1 MASYSRYE
9 LLEKVGAGS
18 FATVYRARDTEL
30 GREVAIKQIH
40 DQYLQMPEQMD
51 RYWQEAQ
58 LLAQLQHPNIIT
70 FYDIDRQRGW
80 LIMELMQGN
89 LSDRISTEQLDL
101 KSVRTALAHCL
112 RALKYLHSQGIVHG
126 DIKPANMMID
136 SRKRIKIGDFGLSR
150 RVSDEDGSLLKGT
163 TKYMAPEVMSEDFG
177 EVGPAS
183 DLYSLGFAAYELMC
197 GPNFESLFPGLN
209 AFGRDRQVG
218 WMMWHAA
225 PDRKLPEISRVLEG
239 VPEDL
244 AHVVQKLVSKDQ
256 AQRYQSAAEAL
267 SELQIDIKIVKTGY
281 DAPTDEKPDSTRRN
295 VAVAAFCGSLILS
308 LLMLFL
314 PGNSGEEK
322 KVVDTGAPIEGVVGR
337 VEIDKGFIT
346 ITGPDGIPQE
356 IRIGSSPKIL
366 LNEKTYI
373 TSRDLLPDDHVV
385 IKKTT
390 ADDGRVMLEIAVSRP
405 DESVGYLTAVFP
417 NNEQITLQITEGSK
431 RTELTVRVAE
441 TTRILLNGERALLDA
456 LKPDDQVT
464 VRHVPDPKL
473 AAARAATEI
482 VALQKRKLSGFLR
495 DVLASSLTIE
505 VNRQGKTELIKLPL
519 AEECAV
525 TVNGNKIVDGRI
537 LKPGDLEAGDR
548 VTVVHHSDIVE
559 VNSLRQFLHTGNLL
573 ELQSGSATLIVS
585 DGAADRKVFVAS
597 KDCSITI
604 NGQSAQLADL
614 RRSDKVEL
622 SYDSTREQNDVAA
635 IDALRP
641 IHENRFAIVIGIQNY
656 DDNTLSKLEWTASDA
671 KLLHETLQSRYGCQ
685 PDNTLLLVDETRVR
699 IEQAIPDWLG
709 KSDIASE
716 VIVFFAGHAY
726 VDDNGQS
733 FLAAKDF
740 DLTRITE
747 SGISLSWL
755 REQLE
760 DCPAREK
767 LLMLDCSRVGGGADQ
782 QRQLSA
788 ARMIESLKPEKDPAE
803 FRTTWAI
810 ASSTADQRGL
820 DWAEKQHGLFG
831 WFVAN
836 AYSGNGDRNQDVHL
850 EPTELFDYL
859 RNEMA
864 QVTIDEHS
872 QLPKLFSPDAT
883 PPEQDRLTPAA
894 KDAVK
899 KLLATY
905 WEPGPRRGVPAAA
918 QADYLTASRLVGDEP
933 DAQITWA
940 LIQHR
945 NREDREAQ
953 KHFERVKLSHPESL
967 LPHEGLAWLQ
977 ADQGRYAESL
987 TELTTLLRKMRGDA
1001 PDEPAVFNE
1010 NARRVVAFAGG
1021 IREFALTIADAA
1033 RHPSTAV
1040 EKKLDEAVAAFGD
1053 EAISVHAS
1061 ARKAVTDK
1069 VAEYDTQLA
1078 EAKGTNRATLIELE
1092 RKRIEK
1098 YVEYDTAAA
1107 RRAIL
1112 ARLDED

>member
-1 MASYSRYE
+1 MASDSRYE
-9 LLEKVGAGS
+9 MLEKVGAGS
-18 FATVYRARDTEL
+18 FATVYRAKDTEL

-70 FYDIDRQRGW
+70 FFDIDRERGW

-89 LSDRISTEQLDL
+89 LADRISTEPLDL
-101 KSVRTALAHCL
+101 KSVRTSLAHCL
-112 RALKYLHSQGIVHG
+112 RALKYLHAQGIVHG

-197 GPNFESLFPGLN
+197 GPNFETLFPGLN

-225 PDRKLPEISRVLEG
+225 ADRKLPEISRVLQG

-244 AHVVQKLVSKDQ
+244 ANVVQKLIEKDQ
-256 AQRYQSAAEAL
+256 TQRFQSAAEAL
-267 SELQIDIKIVKTGY
+267 SELQIDLKIVKTGT
-281 DAPTDEKPDSTRRN
+281 DAPEEEPADTTRRN
-295 VAVAAFCGSLILS
+295 VAIAAFCGSLILS
-308 LLMLFL
+308 LLMVFL
-314 PGNSGEEK
+314 PGDSGQEQKEA
-322 KVVDTGAPIEGVVGR
+322 DTGAPIEGVIGR
-337 VEIDKGFIT
+337 VEPDRGFFT
-346 ITGPDGIPQE
+346 ITGSDGVPQE
-356 IRIGSSPKIL
+356 IKIGDSPKFL

-373 TSRDLLPDDHVV
+373 TSRDLQPDDHVV
-385 IKKTT
+385 VTKAT
-390 ADDGRVMLEIAVSRP
+390 ADDGRSYLEVAVSRP
-405 DESVGYLTAVFP
+405 DESVGYLTTVVP
-417 NNEQITLQITEGSK
+417 TNEQITVQITEGSK
-431 RTELTVRVAE
+431 RSELTVRATE
-441 TTRILLNGERALLDA
+441 TTRILLNGERAQLED

-482 VALQKRKLSGFLR
+482 IALQKRQLNGFLR

-519 AEECAV
+519 AGECAV
-525 TVNGNKIVDGRI
+525 TINGNRIVDGRI

-548 VTVVHHSDIVE
+548 VTVLHHADIFE
-559 VNSLRQFLHTGNLL
+559 VNSLRQFLHTGQLL
-573 ELQSGSATLIVS
+573 ELQPGSSTLTVS
-585 DGAADRKVFVAS
+585 DGDADRKVFVATNE
-597 KDCSITI
+597 CSVTI
-604 NGQSAQLADL
+604 NGEPAEFSDL
-614 RRSDKVEL
+614 RRNDKVEL
-622 SYDSTREQNDVAA
+622 SYDSTREQNDVDA

-641 IHENRFAIVIGIQNY
+641 VRDNRFAIVIGIQHY
-656 DDNTLSKLEWTASDA
+656 DDNSLSKLAWTAADA
-671 KLLHETLQSRYGCQ
+671 KLLHQTLQNRYACA

-699 IEQAIPDWLG
+699 IEQALPDWLR
-709 KSDIASE
+709 KPDIDGE

-726 VDDNGQS
+726 VDDDGQP

-740 DLTRITE
+740 DLSRITE
-747 SGISLSWL
+747 SGISMNWL

-760 DCPAREK
+760 GCQAREK
-767 LLMLDCSRVGGGADQ
+767 LLLLDCSRASEGADQ

-788 ARMIESLKPEKDPAE
+788 ARMIEALKPEKDPAE

-831 WFVAN
+831 WFVAE
-836 AYSGNGDRNQDVHL
+836 AYSGTGDRNRDVHL

-864 QVTIDEHS
+864 QVKIDETS
-872 QLPKLFSPDAT
+872 QLPKLFRPDAT
-883 PPEQDRLTPAA
+883 PPEQDRLSPEA
-894 KDAVK
+894 KDAIR

-905 WEPGPRRGVPAAA
+905 WEPDSRRGVPASA
-918 QADYLTASRLVGDEP
+918 QADYLTASRLAGDEL
-933 DAQITWA
+933 DAQVTWA

-953 KHFERVKLSHPESL
+953 KYFERVKLSNPENL
-967 LPHEGLAWLQ
+967 LPYEGLAWLQ
-977 ADQGRYAESL
+977 ADQGRYTASL
-987 TELTTLLRKMRGDA
+987 SELTTLLQKLRGDVDEA
-1001 PDEPAVFNE
+1001 PSFNE
-1010 NARRVVAFAGG
+1010 TARRVVAFAGR
-1021 IREFALTIADAA
+1021 IREFAVNIPESAK
-1033 RHPSTAV
+1033 HPSARV
-1040 EKKLDEAVAAFGD
+1040 QSQLDQAIAAFGD
-1053 EAISVHAS
+1053 EAIAIHTA
-1061 ARKAVTDK
+1061 ARKAVSDQIADYDK
-1069 VAEYDTQLA
+1069 RLA
-1078 EAKGTNRATLIELE
+1078 QAKGTNQATLIELE

-1098 YVEYDTAAA
+1098 YVTYDTEAA
-1107 RRAIL
+1107 RKAII

>member
-1 MASYSRYE
+1 VASDSRYE

-18 FATVYRARDTEL
+18 FATVYRARDTDL

-40 DQYLQMPEQMD
+40 EQYLQMPEQMD

-70 FYDIDRQRGW
+70 FYDIDRDRGW

-89 LSDRISTEQLDL
+89 LADRIATEPLDL
-101 KSVRTALAHCL
+101 KSVRTTLAHCL

-209 AFGRDRQVG
+209 AFGRDRQIG

-244 AHVVQKLVSKDQ
+244 ARVVQKLVSKDQ
-256 AQRYQSAAEAL
+256 TQRYQSAAEAL
-267 SELQIDIKIVKTGY
+267 SELQIDLKIVKTGY
-281 DAPTDEKPDSTRRN
+281 DAPADEGTDSTRRN
-295 VAVAAFCGSLILS
+295 IAIAAFCGSLILS

-314 PGNSGEEK
+314 PGNSGEKEK
-322 KVVDTGAPIEGVVGR
+322 VTDTSVPVEGVVGR
-337 VEIDKGFIT
+337 VEIDRGFFT
-346 ITGPDGIPQE
+346 ITGADGIPQE
-356 IRIGSSPKIL
+356 IKIGRSPKIL

-373 TSRDLLPDDHVV
+373 TSRDLQPDDHVS
-385 IKKTT
+385 IKNTKT
-390 ADDGRVMLEIAVSRP
+390 DDGRAVLEIAVSRP
-405 DESVGYLTAVFP
+405 DESIGYLTAVSP

-431 RTELTVRVAE
+431 RTELTVRATE
-441 TTRILLNGERALLDA
+441 TTRILLNGERALLAD

-482 VALQKRKLSGFLR
+482 VALQKRRLNGYLR
-495 DVLASSLTIE
+495 DVLAASLTIE
-505 VNRQGKTELIKLPL
+505 VNRQGKTALIKLPL
-519 AEECAV
+519 AEECTV
-525 TVNGNKIVDGRI
+525 TINGNRIVEGRI
-537 LKPGDLEAGDR
+537 LKPGDLAAGDR
-548 VTVVHHSDIVE
+548 VTVVHNADIIE

-573 ELQSGSATLIVS
+573 EIRPDSSTLIVS
-585 DGAADRKVFVAS
+585 DGDADRKVFVVA
-597 KDCSITI
+597 KECSITI
-604 NGQSAQLADL
+604 NGQSAALSDL
-614 RRSDKVEL
+614 RRTDKVEL

-641 IHENRFAIVIGIQNY
+641 VHENRFAIVIGIQNY
-656 DDNTLSKLEWTASDA
+656 DDNTLSKLEWTAADA
-671 KLLHETLQSRYGCQ
+671 KLLHETLQNRYGCK

-709 KSDIASE
+709 RTDIASE
-716 VIVFFAGHAY
+716 VIIFFAGHAY
-726 VDDNGQS
+726 VADDGLS

-760 DCPAREK
+760 NCPAREK
-767 LLMLDCSRVGGGADQ
+767 LLLLDCSRVGNGADQ

-810 ASSTADQRGL
+810 AASTADQRGL

-831 WFVAN
+831 WFVAD

-864 QVTIDEHS
+864 QVKIGEQS
-872 QLPKLFSPDAT
+872 QLPKLFRPDAT

-899 KLLATY
+899 KLLAAY
-905 WEPGPRRGVPAAA
+905 WEPGARRGVPPAA

-940 LIQHR
+940 IIQHR

-953 KHFERVKLSHPESL
+953 KHFERVKLFHPDNL
-967 LPHEGLAWLQ
+967 LTYEGLAWLQ
-977 ADQGRYAESL
+977 ADQGRYSESL
-987 TELTTLLRKMRGDA
+987 TELTTLLQKLRGHD
-1001 PDEPAVFNE
+1001 PDEPAVFDE
-1010 NARRVVAFAGG
+1010 NARRIVTFAGG
-1021 IREFALTIADAA
+1021 IREFALTVADAA
-1033 RHPSTAV
+1033 KRPSAAAQTQ
-1040 EKKLDEAVAAFGD
+1040 LDKAIAAFGD
-1053 EAISVHAS
+1053 EAISIHTS
-1061 ARKAVTDK
+1061 ARKTVSDK
-1069 VAEYDTQLA
+1069 VADYDKQIA
-1078 EAKGTNRATLIELE
+1078 EAKGTNQATLIELE

-1098 YVEYDTAAA
+1098 YVAYDTAAA
-1107 RRAIL
+1107 RQAII
-1112 ARLDED
+1112 AHLDDD

>member
-1 MASYSRYE
+1 MASDSRYE

-70 FYDIDRQRGW
+70 FFDIDRERGW

-89 LSDRISTEQLDL
+89 LADRITTEPLDL
-101 KSVRTALAHCL
+101 KSVRTSLAHCL

-177 EVGPAS
+177 EVGPSS

-225 PDRKLPEISRVLEG
+225 PDRKLPEISRVLQG

-256 AQRYQSAAEAL
+256 SQRYQTAAEAL
-267 SELQIDIKIVKTGY
+267 SELQIDLKIVKTGY
-281 DAPTDEKPDSTRRN
+281 DAPPEESVDTTRRN
-295 VAVAAFCGSLILS
+295 VAIAAFCGSLIIS

-337 VEIDKGFIT
+337 VEIDRGFFT
-346 ITGPDGIPQE
+346 ITGSDGIPQE
-356 IRIGSSPKIL
+356 IKIGSSPKIL

-373 TSRDLLPDDHVV
+373 TSRDLQPDDHV
-385 IKKTT
+385 IITKGKSE
-390 ADDGRVMLEIAVSRP
+390 DGRPMLEIAVSRP
-405 DESVGYLTAVFP
+405 DESIGYLTAVFP

-431 RTELTVRVAE
+431 RSELTVRATE
-441 TTRILLNGERALLDA
+441 TTRILLNGERALLA
-456 LKPDDQVT
+456 ELKPDDQVT
-464 VRHVPDPKL
+464 VRHVPDLKL

-482 VALQKRKLSGFLR
+482 IALQKRRLNGFLR

-519 AEECAV
+519 ANECSV
-525 TVNGNKIVDGRI
+525 TINGNKIVDGRI

-548 VTVVHHSDIVE
+548 VTVVHHADIIE
-559 VNSLRQFLHTGNLL
+559 VNSLRQFLHIGKLL
-573 ELQSGSATLIVS
+573 ELRPDSSTLIVS
-585 DGAADRKVFVAS
+585 DGDADRKVFIAS

-604 NGQSAQLADL
+604 NGQPAQLSDL
-614 RRSDKVEL
+614 RRTDKVEL

-641 IHENRFAIVIGIQNY
+641 VNENRFAIVMGIQHY
-656 DDNTLSKLEWTASDA
+656 DDNRLTKLEWTAADA
-671 KLLHETLQSRYGCQ
+671 KLLHETLQNRYACS
-685 PDNTLLLVDETRVR
+685 PENTLLLLDETRVR
-699 IEQAIPDWLG
+699 IEQAIPDWLR
-709 KSDIASE
+709 KSNVGSE

-726 VDDNGQS
+726 VDDNGQA

-740 DLTRITE
+740 DLSRITD
-747 SGISLSWL
+747 SGISLGWL
-755 REQLE
+755 RTQLE
-760 DCPAREK
+760 ECQAREK
-767 LLMLDCSRVGGGADQ
+767 LLLLDCSRVGAGADQ

-810 ASSTADQRGL
+810 ASSTADQRGQ
-820 DWAEKQHGLFG
+820 DWTEKQHGLFG
-831 WFVAN
+831 WFVAD
-836 AYSGNGDRNQDVHL
+836 AYSGTGDRNQDVHL

-864 QVTIDEHS
+864 QVKIGEQS
-872 QLPKLFSPDAT
+872 QLPKLFRPDAT
-883 PPEQDRLTPAA
+883 PPAQDRLSPGA
-894 KDAVK
+894 KDAIR

-905 WEPGPRRGVPAAA
+905 WEPGNRRGVPAAG
-918 QADYLTASRLVGDEP
+918 QADYLTASRLAGDEP

-940 LIQHR
+940 VIQYR

-953 KHFERVKLSHPESL
+953 KHFERVKLSFPEN
-967 LPHEGLAWLQ
+967 PIPYEGLAWLQ
-977 ADQGRYAESL
+977 ADQGRYTESL
-987 TELTTLLRKMRGDA
+987 TELIVLLQKLRGDD
-1001 PDEPAVFNE
+1001 PDEVPVIDGNI
-1010 NARRVVAFAGG
+1010 RRIVAFAGG
-1021 IREFALTIADAA
+1021 IGEFALAIAETSKHPTAA
-1033 RHPSTAV
+1033 VQT
-1040 EKKLDEAVAAFGD
+1040 KLDKAIAAFGD
-1053 EAISVHAS
+1053 EAVSIHTA
-1061 ARKAVTDK
+1061 ARKSVTDQ
-1069 VAEYDTQLA
+1069 VATYDQQLA
-1078 EAKGTNRATLIELE
+1078 EARGTNQATLIELE

-1098 YVEYDTAAA
+1098 YVTYDSDAA
-1107 RRAIL
+1107 RRAII
-1112 ARLDED
+1112 ARLEEN

>member
-1 MASYSRYE
+1 MASDSRYE

-30 GREVAIKQIH
+30 GREVAIKQIY
-40 DQYLQMPEQMD
+40 DQYLQIPEQME

-70 FYDIDRQRGW
+70 FYDIDRERGW

-101 KSVRTALAHCL
+101 KSVRTSLAHCL

-177 EVGPAS
+177 LVGPAS

-197 GPNFESLFPGLN
+197 GPNFESLFPGLS

-244 AHVVQKLVSKDQ
+244 ANVVQKLVCKDQ
-256 AQRYQSAAEAL
+256 SQRFQSAADAL
-267 SELQIDIKIVKTGY
+267 SELQIDIKIVRKG
-281 DAPTDEKPDSTRRN
+281 TDGPEEEPVDSTRRN
-295 VAVAAFCGSLILS
+295 VAIAAFCGSLILS

-314 PGNSGEEK
+314 PGNSDQEK
-322 KVVDTGAPIEGVVGR
+322 RIVDTGAPIEGVVGR
-337 VEIDKGFIT
+337 VEIDRGFFT

-356 IRIGSSPKIL
+356 IRIGSAPKIL

-373 TSRDLLPDDHVV
+373 TSGDLQPDDHVR
-385 IKKTT
+385 IEK
-390 ADDGRVMLEIAVSRP
+390 AWNDDGREILEIAVSRP
-405 DESVGYLTAVFP
+405 DESIGYLTAVFP
-417 NNEQITLQITEGSK
+417 NNEQVTLQITEGTK
-431 RTELTVRVAE
+431 RSELTVRATE
-441 TTRILLNGERALLDA
+441 TTRILLNGERVLLEE

-464 VRHVPDPKL
+464 VRHVPDPQL
-473 AAARAATEI
+473 SAARAATEI
-482 VALQKRKLSGFLR
+482 IALQKRKLNGFLR

-505 VNRQGKTELIKLPL
+505 VNRQGKTELLKLPL
-519 AEECAV
+519 AAECAV

-548 VTVVHHSDIVE
+548 VAIVHHADIIE

-573 ELQSGSATLIVS
+573 EVQPDSSTLIVS
-585 DGAADRKVFVAS
+585 AGDSDRKVFIAS

-604 NGQSAQLADL
+604 NGQPAQLADL
-614 RRSDKVEL
+614 RRTDKVEL
-622 SYDSTREQNDVAA
+622 SYDSTREQNDVDAV
-635 IDALRP
+635 DALRP
-641 IHENRFAIVIGIQNY
+641 VKQNRFAIVIGIQNY
-656 DDNTLSKLEWTASDA
+656 DDNTLSKLDWTASDA
-671 KLLHETLQSRYGCQ
+671 RLLHATLQNRYGCA

-726 VDDNGQS
+726 VDDDGLA

-740 DLTRITE
+740 DLSRITE
-747 SGISLSWL
+747 SGISLNWL

-767 LLMLDCSRVGGGADQ
+767 LFLLDCSRVGAGADQ

-788 ARMIESLKPEKDPAE
+788 ARMMESLKPERDPAE
-803 FRTTWAI
+803 FKTTWAI

-831 WFVAN
+831 WFVAD
-836 AYSGNGDRNQDVHL
+836 AYSGTGDRNQDVHL
-850 EPTELFDYL
+850 EPTEVFDYL

-864 QVTIDEHS
+864 QVKVGDNS
-872 QLPKLFSPDAT
+872 QLPKLFRPDAT
-883 PPEQDRLTPAA
+883 PPEQDRLSPAA
-894 KDAVK
+894 KDAIR

-905 WEPGPRRGVPAAA
+905 WEPGPRRGVPAAG
-918 QADYLTASRLVGDEP
+918 QADYLAASRLTGDEP

-953 KHFERVKLSHPESL
+953 KHFERVKLSHPDNL
-967 LPHEGLAWLQ
+967 IPYEGLAWLQ
-977 ADQGRYAESL
+977 ADQGRYSESL
-987 TELTTLLRKMRGDA
+987 TELTALLHKLRGDE
-1001 PDEPAVFNE
+1001 PDEPAVFDE
-1010 NARRVVAFAGG
+1010 NARRIVAFAGA
-1021 IREFALTIADAA
+1021 IREFSLTIAEPD
-1033 RHPSTAV
+1033 RQPSAMTQT
-1040 EKKLDEAVAAFGD
+1040 KLDVAITAFGD
-1053 EAISVHAS
+1053 EAVSIHKT
-1061 ARKAVTDK
+1061 ARKAVTEK
-1069 VAEYDTQLA
+1069 VAEYDNQLA

-1098 YVEYDTAAA
+1098 YVSYDAAAA
-1107 RRAIL
+1107 RRAII
-1112 ARLDED
+1112 ARLGED

>member
-1 MASYSRYE
+1 VASDSRYE

-18 FATVYRARDTEL
+18 FATVYRAKDTEL

-101 KSVRTALAHCL
+101 KSVRTSLAHCL

-197 GPNFESLFPGLN
+197 GPNFESLFPGLS

-256 AQRYQSAAEAL
+256 SQRYQTAAEAL

-281 DAPTDEKPDSTRRN
+281 DAPAEEPDSTRRN
-295 VAVAAFCGSLILS
+295 VAIAAFCGSLILS

-322 KVVDTGAPIEGVVGR
+322 KVVDTGVPIEGVVGR
-337 VEIDKGFIT
+337 VEIDRGFFT
-346 ITGPDGIPQE
+346 ITGSDKIPQE
-356 IRIGSSPKIL
+356 IKIGSSPKIL

-373 TSRDLLPDDHVV
+373 TSRDLQPDDHVI
-385 IKKTT
+385 IKKATS
-390 ADDGRVMLEIAVSRP
+390 DDGRPMLEIAVSRP
-405 DESVGYLTAVFP
+405 DESIGYLTAVFP

-431 RTELTVRVAE
+431 RSELTVRATE
-441 TTRILLNGERALLDA
+441 TTRILLNGERALLKE
-456 LKPDDQVT
+456 LKADDQVT

-482 VALQKRKLSGFLR
+482 IALQKRRLSGFLR
-495 DVLASSLTIE
+495 DVVASSLTIE

-519 AEECAV
+519 AAECAV
-525 TVNGNKIVDGRI
+525 TVNGNKIVEGRI

-548 VTVVHHSDIVE
+548 VTVVHHADIIE

-573 ELQSGSATLIVS
+573 ELQSDSSTLIVS
-585 DGAADRKVFVAS
+585 DDADRKVFVAS

-604 NGQSAQLADL
+604 NGQPAGLADL

-641 IHENRFAIVIGIQNY
+641 VNNNRFAIVIGIQNY

-671 KLLHETLQSRYGCQ
+671 KLLHETLLNRYGCG

-709 KSDIASE
+709 KSGIASE

-726 VDDNGQS
+726 VDDDGLS

-740 DLTRITE
+740 DLSRITE

-760 DCPAREK
+760 ECPAREK
-767 LLMLDCSRVGGGADQ
+767 LLLLDCSRVGEGADQ

-788 ARMIESLKPEKDPAE
+788 ARLIESLKPEKEPAE

-831 WFVAN
+831 WFVAD
-836 AYSGNGDRNQDVHL
+836 AYSGNGDGNEDLHL

-864 QVTIDEHS
+864 QITIDEQS
-872 QLPKLFSPDAT
+872 QLPKLFRPDST

-894 KDAVK
+894 KDAVR

-905 WEPGPRRGVPAAA
+905 WEPGSRRGVPAVA

-933 DAQITWA
+933 DAQVTWA

-945 NREDREAQ
+945 NREAREAQ
-953 KHFERVKLSHPESL
+953 KHFERVKLSHPDHL
-967 LPHEGLAWLQ
+967 LPYEALAWLQ
-977 ADQGRYAESL
+977 ADQRRYAESL
-987 TELTTLLRKMRGDA
+987 TELAILLQKLRGDD
-1001 PDEPAVFNE
+1001 PDEPAVFDE

-1021 IREFALTIADAA
+1021 IREFALTIPDAA
-1033 RHPSTAV
+1033 RHPSVDVQA
-1040 EKKLDEAVAAFGD
+1040 KLDEAIAAFGD
-1053 EAISVHAS
+1053 EAISVHTS

-1069 VAEYDTQLA
+1069 VATYDSQLA

-1098 YVEYDTAAA
+1098 YVTYDAAAA
-1107 RRAIL
+1107 RRAII

>member
-1 MASYSRYE
+1 VASDSRYE

-18 FATVYRARDTEL
+18 FATVYRAKDTEL

-40 DQYLQMPEQMD
+40 DQYLQMPEQME

-70 FYDIDRQRGW
+70 FYDIDRERGW

-101 KSVRTALAHCL
+101 KSVRTSLAHCL
-112 RALKYLHSQGIVHG
+112 RALKYLHAQGIVHG

-256 AQRYQSAAEAL
+256 AGRFQSAADAL
-267 SELQIDIKIVKTGY
+267 SELQIDIKIVKKG
-281 DAPTDEKPDSTRRN
+281 TDGPAEEQVDSTRRN
-295 VAVAAFCGSLILS
+295 VAIAAFCGSLILS

-314 PGNSGEEK
+314 PGNSENEK

-337 VEIDKGFIT
+337 VEIDRGFFT
-346 ITGPDGIPQE
+346 IMGPDKIPQE
-356 IRIGSSPKIL
+356 IKIGSSPKIL

-373 TSRDLLPDDHVV
+373 TSRDLQPDDHVI
-385 IKKTT
+385 IKK
-390 ADDGRVMLEIAVSRP
+390 AKSDDGRDVLEIAVSRP
-405 DESVGYLTAVFP
+405 DESIGYLTAVFP
-417 NNEQITLQITEGSK
+417 NNEQVTLQITEGTK
-431 RTELTVRVAE
+431 RSELTVRATE
-441 TTRILLNGERALLDA
+441 TTRILLNGERAFLED
-456 LKPDDQVT
+456 LKADDHVT
-464 VRHVPDPKL
+464 VRHVPDTKL

-482 VALQKRKLSGFLR
+482 IALQKRTLNGFLR

-505 VNRQGKTELIKLPL
+505 VNRQGNTELLKLPL

-525 TVNGNKIVDGRI
+525 TVNGNKIVEGRI

-548 VTVVHHSDIVE
+548 VTVIHHADIIE

-573 ELQSGSATLIVS
+573 ELQADSSTLIVS
-585 DGAADRKVFVAS
+585 DGDADRKVFVAS

-604 NGQSAQLADL
+604 NGQPAQLADL
-614 RRSDKVEL
+614 RRTDKVEL

-635 IDALRP
+635 VDAL
-641 IHENRFAIVIGIQNY
+641 
-656 DDNTLSKLEWTASDA
+656 
-671 KLLHETLQSRYGCQ
+671 GCA

-699 IEQAIPDWLG
+699 IEQAIPDWLD

-726 VDDNGQS
+726 VDDDGLS

-740 DLTRITE
+740 DLTRIAE

-760 DCPAREK
+760 ACSAREK
-767 LLMLDCSRVGGGADQ
+767 LLLLDCSRVGEGADQ

-788 ARMIESLKPEKDPAE
+788 ARLLESLKPEKDPAE
-803 FRTTWAI
+803 FRTTWAV

-831 WFVAN
+831 WFVAD
-836 AYSGNGDRNQDVHL
+836 AYSGHGDRNQDVHL

-864 QVTIDEHS
+864 QVTINEQS
-872 QLPKLFSPDAT
+872 QLPKLFRPDST
-883 PPEQDRLTPAA
+883 PPDQDRLTPAA
-894 KDAVK
+894 KDAIK

-918 QADYLTASRLVGDEP
+918 QADYLTASRLAGDED

-953 KHFERVKLSHPESL
+953 KHFERVKLSHPNNQL
-967 LPHEGLAWLQ
+967 AYEGLAWLQ
-977 ADQGRYAESL
+977 ADQKRYTESL
-987 TELTTLLRKMRGDA
+987 VELTALLQLMRGDD
-1001 PDEPAVFNE
+1001 PDEPAVFDE
-1010 NARRVVAFAGG
+1010 NVKRVVAFAGG
-1021 IREFALTIADAA
+1021 IREFALTIADSA
-1033 RHPSTAV
+1033 RHPSASAQAN
-1040 EKKLDEAVAAFGD
+1040 LDKAISAFGD
-1053 EAISVHAS
+1053 EAVSIHES
-1061 ARKAVTDK
+1061 ARKSVVDK
-1069 VAEYDTQLA
+1069 AAGYDEQLVA
-1078 EAKGTNRATLIELE
+1078 AKGTNQATLIELE

-1107 RRAIL
+1107 RRAII

>member
-1 MASYSRYE
+1 VASDSRYE

-18 FATVYRARDTEL
+18 FATVYRAKDTEL

-40 DQYLQMPEQMD
+40 DQFLQMPEQME

-89 LSDRISTEQLDL
+89 LSDRISTEPLDL
-101 KSVRTALAHCL
+101 KSVRTSLAHCL

-256 AQRYQSAAEAL
+256 SQRFQSAADAL
-267 SELQIDIKIVKTGY
+267 SELQIDIKIVNKGRGGSEEE
-281 DAPTDEKPDSTRRN
+281 PVDSTRRN
-295 VAVAAFCGSLILS
+295 VAIAAFCGSLILS

-314 PGNSGEEK
+314 PGGSDNEK
-322 KVVDTGAPIEGVVGR
+322 KIVDTGAPIEGVVGR
-337 VEIDKGFIT
+337 VEIDRGFFT
-346 ITGPDGIPQE
+346 ITGSDSIPQE
-356 IRIGSSPKIL
+356 IKIGSSPKIL

-373 TSRDLLPDDHVV
+373 TSRDLQPDDYVT
-385 IKKTT
+385 IKKVRN
-390 ADDGRVMLEIAVSRP
+390 DDGRDILEIAVSRP
-405 DESVGYLTAVFP
+405 DESIGYLTAVFP
-417 NNEQITLQITEGSK
+417 NNEQVTLQITEGTK
-431 RTELTVRVAE
+431 RSELTVRATE
-441 TTRILLNGERALLDA
+441 TTRILLNGERALLEE
-456 LKPDDQVT
+456 LKADDQVT

-473 AAARAATEI
+473 SAARAATEI
-482 VALQKRKLSGFLR
+482 IALQKRKLSGFLR
-495 DVLASSLTIE
+495 DVVASSLTIE

-519 AEECAV
+519 ADECAV
-525 TVNGNKIVDGRI
+525 TVNGNKIVEGRI

-548 VTVVHHSDIVE
+548 VTVIHHADIIE

-573 ELQSGSATLIVS
+573 ELQSESSTLIVS
-585 DGAADRKVFVAS
+585 DSDADRKVFVAA

-604 NGQSAQLADL
+604 NGQPAELADL
-614 RRSDKVEL
+614 RRTDKVEL

-635 IDALRP
+635 VDALRP
-641 IHENRFAIVIGIQNY
+641 VNENRFAIVIGIQNY

-671 KLLHETLQSRYGCQ
+671 KHLHETLQNRYGCA

-709 KSDIASE
+709 RSDIASE

-726 VDDNGQS
+726 VDDDGLS

-740 DLTRITE
+740 DLARITE

-755 REQLE
+755 RGQLE
-760 DCPAREK
+760 DCSAREK
-767 LLMLDCSRVGGGADQ
+767 LLLLDCSRVGEGADQ

-803 FRTTWAI
+803 FKTTWAV

-820 DWAEKQHGLFG
+820 DWAEKKHGLFG
-831 WFVAN
+831 WFVAD
-836 AYSGNGDRNQDVHL
+836 AYSGNGDRNEDLHL

-864 QVTIDEHS
+864 QVTINEQS
-872 QLPKLFSPDAT
+872 QLPKLFRPDST

-894 KDAVK
+894 RDAIK
-899 KLLATY
+899 KLLVTY

-918 QADYLTASRLVGDEP
+918 QADYLTASRLAGDEP
-933 DAQITWA
+933 DAQVTWA

-945 NREDREAQ
+945 NREDREAK
-953 KHFERVKLSHPESL
+953 KHFERVKLSHPDNL
-967 LPHEGLAWLQ
+967 VPYEGLAWLQ
-977 ADQGRYAESL
+977 ADLGRYSESL
-987 TELTTLLRKMRGDA
+987 TELTALLEKLRGDD
-1001 PDEPAVFNE
+1001 PDEPAVFDE

-1021 IREFALTIADAA
+1021 IREFSLTFAAAA
-1033 RHPSTAV
+1033 RQPSAAV
-1040 EKKLDEAVAAFGD
+1040 QSKLDEAITAFGD
-1053 EAISVHAS
+1053 EAVSIHKF
-1061 ARKAVTDK
+1061 ARKSVTDK
-1069 VAEYDTQLA
+1069 VAEYDNQLA

-1098 YVEYDTAAA
+1098 YVSYDTAAA
-1107 RRAIL
+1107 RRAII

>member
-1 MASYSRYE
+1 MASDSRYE

-40 DQYLQMPEQMD
+40 EQYLQMPEQME

-101 KSVRTALAHCL
+101 KSVRTSLAHCL

-177 EVGPAS
+177 EVGPSS

-197 GPNFESLFPGLN
+197 GPNFETLFPGLN

-225 PDRKLPEISRVLEG
+225 PDRKLPEIRRVLEG

-256 AQRYQSAAEAL
+256 SQRYQTAAEAL
-267 SELQIDIKIVKTGY
+267 SELQIDLKIVKTGY
-281 DAPTDEKPDSTRRN
+281 DAPADEGTDSTRRN
-295 VAVAAFCGSLILS
+295 VAIAAFCGSLILS

-346 ITGPDGIPQE
+346 ITGSDGIPQE
-356 IRIGSSPKIL
+356 IKIGGSPKIL

-373 TSRDLLPDDHVV
+373 TSRDLQPDDHVT
-385 IKKTT
+385 IKK
-390 ADDGRVMLEIAVSRP
+390 AKNDDGRDMLEIAVSRP
-405 DESVGYLTAVFP
+405 DESIGYLTAVFP

-431 RTELTVRVAE
+431 RTELTVRATE
-441 TTRILLNGERALLDA
+441 TTRILLNGERALLDE
-456 LKPDDQVT
+456 LKADDQVT

-482 VALQKRKLSGFLR
+482 IALQKRKLSGFLR

-505 VNRQGKTELIKLPL
+505 VNRQGKTQLVKLPL

-525 TVNGNKIVDGRI
+525 TVNGNKIVEGRI

-548 VTVVHHSDIVE
+548 VTVIHHADIIE

-573 ELQSGSATLIVS
+573 ELQSDSSTLIVS
-585 DGAADRKVFVAS
+585 DDADRKVFVAS

-604 NGQSAQLADL
+604 NGQPAELADL

-641 IHENRFAIVIGIQNY
+641 VNENRFAIVIGIQNY

-671 KLLHETLQSRYGCQ
+671 KFIHETLQNRYGCQ

-726 VDDNGQS
+726 VDGDGLS

-740 DLTRITE
+740 DLSRITE

-767 LLMLDCSRVGGGADQ
+767 VLLLDCSRVGEGADQ

-788 ARMIESLKPEKDPAE
+788 ARLIESLKPEKDPAE

-810 ASSTADQRGL
+810 ASCTADQRGL
-820 DWAEKQHGLFG
+820 DWTEKQHGLFG
-831 WFVAN
+831 WFVAT

-864 QVTIDEHS
+864 QVKVGDNS
-872 QLPKLFSPDAT
+872 QLPKLFRPDST

-905 WEPGPRRGVPAAA
+905 WEPGPRRGVPVAA

-953 KHFERVKLSHPESL
+953 KHFERVKLSHPDHL
-967 LPHEGLAWLQ
+967 LPYEGLAWLQ
-977 ADQGRYAESL
+977 ADQGRYSESL
-987 TELTTLLRKMRGDA
+987 TELTILLQKLRGED
-1001 PDEPAVFNE
+1001 PDESAVFDDD
-1010 NARRVVAFAGG
+1010 ARRVVAFAGG
-1021 IREFALTIADAA
+1021 IREFTLTIADTA
-1033 RHPSTAV
+1033 RHPSASV
-1040 EKKLDEAVAAFGD
+1040 QAKLDAAIAAFGD
-1053 EAISVHAS
+1053 EAVSVHVS
-1061 ARKAVTDK
+1061 ARKLVTDK
-1069 VAEYDTQLA
+1069 IADYDSQLA

-1107 RRAIL
+1107 RRAII

>member
-1 MASYSRYE
+1 MASDSRYE

-405 DESVGYLTAVFP
+405 DESV
-417 NNEQITLQITEGSK
+417 
-431 RTELTVRVAE
+431 
-441 TTRILLNGERALLDA
+441 
-456 LKPDDQVT
+456 
-464 VRHVPDPKL
+464 
-473 AAARAATEI
+473 
-482 VALQKRKLSGFLR
+482 
-495 DVLASSLTIE
+495 
-505 VNRQGKTELIKLPL
+505 
-519 AEECAV
+519 
-525 TVNGNKIVDGRI
+525 
-537 LKPGDLEAGDR
+537 
-548 VTVVHHSDIVE
+548 
-559 VNSLRQFLHTGNLL
+559 
-573 ELQSGSATLIVS
+573 
-585 DGAADRKVFVAS
+585 
-597 KDCSITI
+597 
-604 NGQSAQLADL
+604 
-614 RRSDKVEL
+614 
-622 SYDSTREQNDVAA
+622 
-635 IDALRP
+635 
-641 IHENRFAIVIGIQNY
+641 
-656 DDNTLSKLEWTASDA
+656 
-671 KLLHETLQSRYGCQ
+671 
-685 PDNTLLLVDETRVR
+685 
-699 IEQAIPDWLG
+699 
-709 KSDIASE
+709 
-716 VIVFFAGHAY
+716 
-726 VDDNGQS
+726 
-733 FLAAKDF
+733 
-740 DLTRITE
+740 
-747 SGISLSWL
+747 
-755 REQLE
+755 
-760 DCPAREK
+760 
-767 LLMLDCSRVGGGADQ
+767 
-782 QRQLSA
+782 
-788 ARMIESLKPEKDPAE
+788 
-803 FRTTWAI
+803 
-810 ASSTADQRGL
+810 
-820 DWAEKQHGLFG
+820 
-831 WFVAN
+831 
-836 AYSGNGDRNQDVHL
+836 
-850 EPTELFDYL
+850 
-859 RNEMA
+859 
-864 QVTIDEHS
+864 
-872 QLPKLFSPDAT
+872 
-883 PPEQDRLTPAA
+883 
-894 KDAVK
+894 
-899 KLLATY
+899 
-905 WEPGPRRGVPAAA
+905 
-918 QADYLTASRLVGDEP
+918 
-933 DAQITWA
+933 
-940 LIQHR
+940 
-945 NREDREAQ
+945 
-953 KHFERVKLSHPESL
+953 
-967 LPHEGLAWLQ
+967 
-977 ADQGRYAESL
+977 
-987 TELTTLLRKMRGDA
+987 
-1001 PDEPAVFNE
+1001 
-1010 NARRVVAFAGG
+1010 
-1021 IREFALTIADAA
+1021 
-1033 RHPSTAV
+1033 
-1040 EKKLDEAVAAFGD
+1040 
-1053 EAISVHAS
+1053 
-1061 ARKAVTDK
+1061 
-1069 VAEYDTQLA
+1069 
-1078 EAKGTNRATLIELE
+1078 
-1092 RKRIEK
+1092 
-1098 YVEYDTAAA
+1098 
-1107 RRAIL
+1107 
-1112 ARLDED
+1112 

>member
-1 MASYSRYE
+1 MASDSRYD

-30 GREVAIKQIH
+30 GREVAVKQIH
-40 DQYLQMPEQMD
+40 EQYLQMPEQMD

-70 FYDIDRQRGW
+70 FFDIDRDRGW
-80 LIMELMQGN
+80 LIMELMQGT
-89 LSDRISTEQLDL
+89 LAERITTEPLDL
-101 KSVRTALAHCL
+101 KSVRTSLAHCL

-177 EVGPAS
+177 EVGPPS

-239 VPEDL
+239 VPDDL

-256 AQRYQSAAEAL
+256 SERYQTAAEAL
-267 SELQIDIKIVKTGY
+267 SELQIDLKIVKTGHE
-281 DAPTDEKPDSTRRN
+281 PPPEEQTDTTRRN
-295 VAVAAFCGSLILS
+295 VAIAAFCGSLVLS

-314 PGNSGEEK
+314 PGNSGDQQKAVESE
-322 KVVDTGAPIEGVVGR
+322 APVEGVIGR
-337 VEIDKGFIT
+337 VEIDRGFFT
-346 ITGPDGIPQE
+346 ITGTDGIPKE
-356 IRIGSSPKIL
+356 IQVGRAPKIL

-373 TSRDLLPDDHVV
+373 TSHELQPDDHVV
-385 IKKTT
+385 ITKSS
-390 ADDGRVMLEIAVSRP
+390 ADDGRPILEIAVSRP
-405 DESVGYLTAVFP
+405 DESVGYLTSVIP
-417 NNEQITLQITEGSK
+417 TNEQISLQVTEGTK
-431 RTELTVRVAE
+431 RTELTIRVTE
-441 TTRILLNGERALLDA
+441 TTRIRLNGQRAQLDE
-456 LKPDDQVT
+456 LKQDDQVT
-464 VRHVPDPKL
+464 VRHVPDPEL
-473 AAARAATEI
+473 AVGRAATEI
-482 VALQKRKLSGFLR
+482 VALQKRKLNGFLR
-495 DVLASSLTIE
+495 DVMASSLTIE
-505 VNRQGKTELIKLPL
+505 VNRQGKTELVKLPL
-519 AEECAV
+519 AEECTV
-525 TVNGNKIVDGRI
+525 TVNGNRIVDGRI

-548 VTVVHHSDIVE
+548 VSVVHHADIIE
-559 VNSLRQFLHTGNLL
+559 VNSLRQFLHTGQLL
-573 ELQSGSATLIVS
+573 EIRPESSTLIVS
-585 DGAADRKVFVAS
+585 DGESDRKVFVAS
-597 KDCSITI
+597 ADCSITI
-604 NGQSAQLADL
+604 NGQSAELSDL
-614 RRSDKVEL
+614 RRSDRVEL
-622 SYDSTREQNDVAA
+622 SYDSTREQNDLDAV
-635 IDALRP
+635 DALRP
-641 IHENRFAIVIGIQNY
+641 VNENRFGIVVGIQDY
-656 DDNTLSKLEWTASDA
+656 DDSSLSKLAWTVSDA
-671 KLLHETLQSRYGCQ
+671 KLLHDTLLNRYACS
-685 PDNTLLLVDETRVR
+685 PDNVLLLVNETRVR
-699 IEQAIPDWLG
+699 IEQAIPDWLART
-709 KSDIASE
+709 DIGSE

-726 VDDNGQS
+726 VDDQGAS
-733 FLAAKDF
+733 FFAARDF
-740 DLTRITE
+740 DLSRITE

-760 DCPAREK
+760 ACPAREK
-767 LLMLDCSRVGGGADQ
+767 LLLLDCSRVGDGADQ

-810 ASSTADQRGL
+810 AASTADQRGL

-831 WFVAN
+831 WFVAD
-836 AYSGNGDRNQDVHL
+836 AYSGNGDRNRDLHL

-864 QVTIDEHS
+864 QVKVEEKS
-872 QLPKLFSPDAT
+872 QLPKLFRPDAT
-883 PPEQDRLTPAA
+883 PPEQDRLSPAA
-894 KDAVK
+894 RDAIR

-905 WEPGPRRGVPAAA
+905 WEPGSRRGVPVAA
-918 QADYLTASRLVGDEP
+918 QAEFLTASRLVGDEP
-933 DAQITWA
+933 DAQVAWA

-953 KHFERVKLSHPESL
+953 KYFERVKLSHPGEL
-967 LPHEGLAWLQ
+967 IPYEGLAWLH
-977 ADQGRYAESL
+977 ADQGRYSESL
-987 TELTTLLRKMRGDA
+987 NELTVLLKKLRGDDA
-1001 PDEPAVFNE
+1001 DQPAVVDE
-1010 NARRVVAFAGG
+1010 AVRRVVAFAGG
-1021 IREFALTIADAA
+1021 IREFARTIAPPT
-1033 RHPSTAV
+1033 RQPSESVQNELDQAIAV
-1040 EKKLDEAVAAFGD
+1040 FGD
-1053 EAISVHAS
+1053 EASSIHES
-1061 ARKAVTDK
+1061 ARTAVIEKAAD
-1069 VAEYDTQLA
+1069 YDRQLA
-1078 EAKGTNRATLIELE
+1078 AAKGTNQATLIELE

-1112 ARLDED
+1112 AQLDSD

>member
-1 MASYSRYE
+1 MASDSRYE

-18 FATVYRARDTEL
+18 FATVYRAKDTEL

-40 DQYLQMPEQMD
+40 DQYLQMPAQME

-70 FYDIDRQRGW
+70 FYDIDRERGW

-101 KSVRTALAHCL
+101 KSVRTSLAHCL
-112 RALKYLHSQGIVHG
+112 RALKYLHAQGIVHG

-256 AQRYQSAAEAL
+256 SQRFQSAADAL
-267 SELQIDIKIVKTGY
+267 SELQIDIKIVKKG
-281 DAPTDEKPDSTRRN
+281 TDGPDEEPIDSTRRN
-295 VAVAAFCGSLILS
+295 VAIAAFCGSLILS

-314 PGNSGEEK
+314 PGKSGEEN
-322 KVVDTGAPIEGVVGR
+322 KVADAGAPIEGVVGR
-337 VEIDKGFIT
+337 VAIDRGFFT

-356 IRIGSSPKIL
+356 IKIGSSPKIL

-373 TSRDLLPDDHVV
+373 TARDLQPDDHVT
-385 IKKTT
+385 IKKSRN
-390 ADDGRVMLEIAVSRP
+390 DDGRDVLEISVSRP
-405 DESVGYLTAVFP
+405 DESIGYLTAVFP
-417 NNEQITLQITEGSK
+417 NNEQVTLQITEGSK
-431 RTELTVRVAE
+431 RTKLTVRVTE
-441 TTRILLNGERALLDA
+441 TTRILLNGERAFLED
-456 LKPDDQVT
+456 LKADDQVT
-464 VRHVPDPKL
+464 VRHVPDTKL

-482 VALQKRKLSGFLR
+482 IALQKRQLSGFLR

-505 VNRQGKTELIKLPL
+505 VNRQGKTELLKLPL
-519 AEECAV
+519 AKECAV

-548 VTVVHHSDIVE
+548 VTVVHHADIIE

-573 ELQSGSATLIVS
+573 ELQAGSSALIVS
-585 DGAADRKVFVAS
+585 DGDADRKVFIAS
-597 KDCSITI
+597 KGCSITI
-604 NGQSAQLADL
+604 NGQPAELADL
-614 RRSDKVEL
+614 RRTDKVEL

-641 IHENRFAIVIGIQNY
+641 VNENRFAIVIGIQNY
-656 DDNTLSKLEWTASDA
+656 DDKTLSKLEWTAADA
-671 KLLHETLQSRYGCQ
+671 KLLHQTLQNRYGCE

-726 VDDNGQS
+726 VDDDGLS
-733 FLAAKDF
+733 FLAVRDF
-740 DLTRITE
+740 DLSRIAE

-760 DCPAREK
+760 GCPAREK
-767 LLMLDCSRVGGGADQ
+767 LLLLDCSRIGDGADL

-788 ARMIESLKPEKDPAE
+788 ARLIESLKPEKDPAE

-810 ASSTADQRGL
+810 AASTADQRGL
-820 DWAEKQHGLFG
+820 NWPEKQHGLFG
-831 WFVAN
+831 WFVAD
-836 AYSGNGDRNQDVHL
+836 AYAGHGDRNQDVHL

-864 QVTIDEHS
+864 QVKIGDNS
-872 QLPKLFSPDAT
+872 QLPKLFQPDAT

-894 KDAVK
+894 KEAIR

-905 WEPGPRRGVPAAA
+905 WEPGSRRGVPAAA
-918 QADYLTASRLVGDEP
+918 QADYLIASRLAGDEE

-940 LIQHR
+940 LIQFR

-953 KHFERVKLSHPESL
+953 KYFERVKLSHPNNPLSY
-967 LPHEGLAWLQ
+967 EGLAWLQ
-977 ADQGRYAESL
+977 ADQSRFTESL
-987 TELTTLLRKMRGDA
+987 VELTALLRLMRGTD
-1001 PDEPAVFNE
+1001 PDEPPVVDQDVK
-1010 NARRVVAFAGG
+1010 RVVAFAGG
-1021 IREFALTIADAA
+1021 IREFALTISESA
-1033 RHPSTAV
+1033 RQPSASV
-1040 EKKLDEAVAAFGD
+1040 QANLDKAISAFGD
-1053 EAISVHAS
+1053 EAISIHES
-1061 ARKAVTDK
+1061 ARKSVVDK
-1069 VAEYDTQLA
+1069 AADYDEQLVA
-1078 EAKGTNRATLIELE
+1078 AKGTNRATLIELE

-1098 YVEYDTAAA
+1098 YVEYDTVAA
-1107 RRAIL
+1107 RRAIIE
-1112 ARLDED
+1112 RLDED

>member
-1 MASYSRYE
+1 VTSDSRYE

-18 FATVYRARDTEL
+18 FATVYRAKDTEL

-70 FYDIDRQRGW
+70 FFDIDRERGW

-89 LSDRISTEQLDL
+89 LSNRISTEQLDL
-101 KSVRTALAHCL
+101 KSVRTSLAHCL

-150 RVSDEDGSLLKGT
+150 RVSNEDGSLLKGT

-244 AHVVQKLVSKDQ
+244 AHVVQKLVAKDQ
-256 AQRYQSAAEAL
+256 SQRFQSAADAL
-267 SELQIDIKIVKTGY
+267 SELQIDIKIIKKGTNG
-281 DAPTDEKPDSTRRN
+281 PDEEPVDSTRRN
-295 VAVAAFCGSLILS
+295 VAIAAFFGSLILS

-314 PGNSGEEK
+314 PGNSGDEK
-322 KVVDTGAPIEGVVGR
+322 QIVDTGAPVKGVVGR
-337 VEIDKGFIT
+337 VEIDRGFFT

-356 IRIGSSPKIL
+356 IKIGSSPKIL

-373 TSRDLLPDDHVV
+373 TSRDLQPDDHVT
-385 IKKTT
+385 IKK
-390 ADDGRVMLEIAVSRP
+390 ARNDGRDILEIAVSRP

-431 RTELTVRVAE
+431 RTELTVRATE
-441 TTRILLNGERALLDA
+441 TTRILLNGERALLEE
-456 LKPDDQVT
+456 LKADDQVT

-482 VALQKRKLSGFLR
+482 IALQKRKLSGFLR

-525 TVNGNKIVDGRI
+525 TVNGNKIVEGRI

-548 VTVVHHSDIVE
+548 VTIVHHADIIE

-573 ELQSGSATLIVS
+573 ELQSDSSTLIVS

-604 NGQSAQLADL
+604 NGQPAQFADL

-641 IHENRFAIVIGIQNY
+641 VNENRFAIMIGIQNY
-656 DDNTLSKLEWTASDA
+656 DDNTLSKLDWTAADA
-671 KLLHETLQSRYGCQ
+671 KLLHETLQNRYGCQ

-699 IEQAIPDWLG
+699 IEQAIPDWLDR
-709 KSDIASE
+709 SDIASE
-716 VIVFFAGHAY
+716 VIIFFAGHAY
-726 VDDNGQS
+726 VDDDGLS

-740 DLTRITE
+740 DLSRITE

-767 LLMLDCSRVGGGADQ
+767 LLLLDCSRVGEGADQ

-788 ARMIESLKPEKDPAE
+788 ARLIESLKPEKEPAE

-831 WFVAN
+831 WFVAD

-864 QVTIDEHS
+864 QVTINEQT
-872 QLPKLFSPDAT
+872 QLPKLFRPDAT
-883 PPEQDRLTPAA
+883 PPEQDRLTPAV
-894 KDAVK
+894 KDAIK

-918 QADYLTASRLVGDEP
+918 QADYLTASRLAGDEE

-953 KHFERVKLSHPESL
+953 KHFERVKLSHPNNQLSY
-967 LPHEGLAWLQ
+967 EGLAWLR
-977 ADQGRYAESL
+977 ADQKRYTESL
-987 TELTTLLRKMRGDA
+987 VELTALLQLMRGED
-1001 PDEPAVFNE
+1001 PDEPPVFDTNVQ
-1010 NARRVVAFAGG
+1010 RVVAFAGG
-1021 IREFALTIADAA
+1021 IREFALTIADPT
-1033 RHPSTAV
+1033 RQPSASV
-1040 EKKLDEAVAAFGD
+1040 QADLDKAIMAFGD
-1053 EAISVHAS
+1053 EAVSIHES
-1061 ARKAVTDK
+1061 ARKSVIDK
-1069 VAEYDTQLA
+1069 AADYDKQLVA
-1078 EAKGTNRATLIELE
+1078 AKGTNQATLIELE
-1092 RKRIEK
+1092 RRRIEK
-1098 YVEYDTAAA
+1098 YVVYDTAAA
-1107 RRAIL
+1107 RRAII

>member
-1 MASYSRYE
+1 VASDSRYE

-18 FATVYRARDTEL
+18 FATVYRAKDTEL

-40 DQYLQMPEQMD
+40 DQFLQMPEQMD

-70 FYDIDRQRGW
+70 FFDIDRERGW

-101 KSVRTALAHCL
+101 KSVRTSLAHCL

-177 EVGPAS
+177 EVGPSS

-197 GPNFESLFPGLN
+197 GPNFESLFPGLS

-218 WMMWHAA
+218 WMMWHSA

-244 AHVVQKLVSKDQ
+244 AHVVQKLVAKDQ
-256 AQRYQSAAEAL
+256 SQRFQSAADAL
-267 SELQIDIKIVKTGY
+267 SELQIDIKIVKKGS
-281 DAPTDEKPDSTRRN
+281 DAPDDESVDSTRRN
-295 VAVAAFCGSLILS
+295 VAIAAFCGSLILS

-322 KVVDTGAPIEGVVGR
+322 QVVDAGAPVEGVVGR
-337 VEIDKGFIT
+337 VEIDRGFFT
-346 ITGPDGIPQE
+346 ITGSDGIPQE
-356 IRIGSSPKIL
+356 IKIGSSPKIL

-373 TSRDLLPDDHVV
+373 TSRDLQPDDHVI
-385 IKKTT
+385 IKKSKN
-390 ADDGRVMLEIAVSRP
+390 DGRDILEIAVSRP
-405 DESVGYLTAVFP
+405 AESIGYLTAVFP

-431 RTELTVRVAE
+431 RNELTVRATE
-441 TTRILLNGERALLDA
+441 TTRILLNGERALLEE
-456 LKPDDQVT
+456 LKADDQVT
-464 VRHVPDPKL
+464 VRHVPDTKL
-473 AAARAATEI
+473 AAARAAIEI
-482 VALQKRKLSGFLR
+482 IALQKRKLSGFLR
-495 DVLASSLTIE
+495 DVVASSLTIE
-505 VNRQGKTELIKLPL
+505 VNRQGKTELVKLPL

-525 TVNGNKIVDGRI
+525 TVNGNKIVEGRI

-548 VTVVHHSDIVE
+548 VTIVHHADIIE

-573 ELQSGSATLIVS
+573 ELQSDSSTLIVS
-585 DGAADRKVFVAS
+585 DGEADRKVFVAE

-604 NGQSAQLADL
+604 NGQPADLADL
-614 RRSDKVEL
+614 RRTDKVEL

-641 IHENRFAIVIGIQNY
+641 VNENRFAIVIGIQNY
-656 DDNTLSKLEWTASDA
+656 DDNTLSKLDWTASDA
-671 KLLHETLQSRYGCQ
+671 KLLHETLQNRYGCQ

-699 IEQAIPDWLG
+699 IEQAIPDWLDR
-709 KSDIASE
+709 SDIASE
-716 VIVFFAGHAY
+716 VIIFFAGHAY
-726 VDDNGQS
+726 VDDDGLS

-740 DLTRITE
+740 DLSRITE

-760 DCPAREK
+760 GCPAREK
-767 LLMLDCSRVGGGADQ
+767 LLLLDCSRVGEGADK

-788 ARMIESLKPEKDPAE
+788 ARLIESLKPEKEPAE

-810 ASSTADQRGL
+810 ASSMADQRGL

-831 WFVAN
+831 WFVAD
-836 AYSGNGDRNQDVHL
+836 AYSGRGDRNQDVHL

-859 RNEMA
+859 RNAMA
-864 QVTIDEHS
+864 QVNVGENS
-872 QLPKLFSPDAT
+872 QLPKLFRPDST
-883 PPEQDRLTPAA
+883 PPDQDRLTPAA
-894 KDAVK
+894 KDAIQ

-905 WEPGPRRGVPAAA
+905 WEPGSRRGVPAAA
-918 QADYLTASRLVGDEP
+918 QADYLTASRLTGDEP

-953 KHFERVKLSHPESL
+953 KHFERVKLSHPDNQ
-967 LPHEGLAWLQ
+967 LPYEGLAWLQ
-977 ADQGRYAESL
+977 ADQKRYTESL
-987 TELTTLLRKMRGDA
+987 VELTALLQVMRGEV
-1001 PDEPAVFNE
+1001 PDEPPVFDE
-1010 NARRVVAFAGG
+1010 NVKRVVAFAGG
-1021 IREFALTIADAA
+1021 IREFALTIVDPARQPSASSQAD
-1033 RHPSTAV
+1033 
-1040 EKKLDEAVAAFGD
+1040 LDKVISAFGD
-1053 EAISVHAS
+1053 EAISIHES
-1061 ARKAVTDK
+1061 ARKSVIDK
-1069 VAEYDTQLA
+1069 AADYDKQLVA
-1078 EAKGTNRATLIELE
+1078 AKGTNQATLIELE

-1098 YVEYDTAAA
+1098 YVVYDTAAA
-1107 RRAIL
+1107 RRAIIV
-1112 ARLDED
+1112 RLNED

>member
-1 MASYSRYE
+1 MASDSRYE
-9 LLEKVGAGS
+9 MLEKVGAGS

-40 DQYLQMPEQMD
+40 EQYLQMPEQMD

-70 FYDIDRQRGW
+70 FFDIDRQRGW

-101 KSVRTALAHCL
+101 KSVRTSLAHCL

-197 GPNFESLFPGLN
+197 GPNFETLFPGLN

-256 AQRYQSAAEAL
+256 SQRYQSAAEAL
-267 SELQIDIKIVKTGY
+267 SELQIDLKIVKTGY
-281 DAPTDEKPDSTRRN
+281 DAPADEGTDSTRRN
-295 VAVAAFCGSLILS
+295 VAIAAFCGSLILS

-322 KVVDTGAPIEGVVGR
+322 KVVDTGSPIEGVVGR
-337 VEIDKGFIT
+337 VEIDRGFIT
-346 ITGPDGIPQE
+346 ITGSDGIPQE
-356 IRIGSSPKIL
+356 IKIGSSPKIL

-373 TSRDLLPDDHVV
+373 TSRDLQPDDHVT
-385 IKKTT
+385 IKK
-390 ADDGRVMLEIAVSRP
+390 AKNNDGRDILEIAVSRP
-405 DESVGYLTAVFP
+405 DESIGYLTAVFP
-417 NNEQITLQITEGSK
+417 NNEQITLQITEGSN
-431 RTELTVRVAE
+431 RTELTVRATE
-441 TTRILLNGERALLDA
+441 TTRILLNGERALLDE
-456 LKPDDQVT
+456 LKADDQVT

-482 VALQKRKLSGFLR
+482 IALQKRKMSGFLR
-495 DVLASSLTIE
+495 DVVASSLTIE
-505 VNRQGKTELIKLPL
+505 VNRQGKTQLIKLPL
-519 AEECAV
+519 ATECAV
-525 TVNGNKIVDGRI
+525 TVNGNKIVEGRI

-548 VTVVHHSDIVE
+548 VTVVHHADIIE

-573 ELQSGSATLIVS
+573 ELQSDSSTLIVS
-585 DGAADRKVFVAS
+585 DNADRKVFVAS
-597 KDCSITI
+597 KECSITI
-604 NGQSAQLADL
+604 NGQPAELADL

-635 IDALRP
+635 IDALRSVN
-641 IHENRFAIVIGIQNY
+641 ENRFAIVIGIQNY

-671 KLLHETLQSRYGCQ
+671 KLLHETLQNRYGCQ

-726 VDDNGQS
+726 VDDDGLS

-740 DLTRITE
+740 DLSRITE
-747 SGISLSWL
+747 SGISLNWL

-760 DCPAREK
+760 ACPAREK
-767 LLMLDCSRVGGGADQ
+767 VLLLDCSRVGEGADQ

-788 ARMIESLKPEKDPAE
+788 ARLIESLKPEKDPAE

-820 DWAEKQHGLFG
+820 DWTEKQHGLFG
-831 WFVAN
+831 WFVAD
-836 AYSGNGDRNQDVHL
+836 AYSGNGDRNKDVHL

-864 QVTIDEHS
+864 QAKIGDSS
-872 QLPKLFSPDAT
+872 QLPKLFRPDAT

-953 KHFERVKLSHPESL
+953 KNFERVKLSHPDHL
-967 LPHEGLAWLQ
+967 LPYEGLAWLQ
-977 ADQGRYAESL
+977 ADQGRYPESL
-987 TELTTLLRKMRGDA
+987 TELTTLLQKMRGDD
-1001 PDEPAVFNE
+1001 PNEPAVFGDD
-1010 NARRVVAFAGG
+1010 ARRVVAFAGG
-1021 IREFALTIADAA
+1021 IREFTLAIADAA
-1033 RHPSTAV
+1033 RHPSASVQT
-1040 EKKLDEAVAAFGD
+1040 KLDEAIAAFGD
-1053 EAISVHAS
+1053 DAVSVHMS
-1061 ARKAVTDK
+1061 ARKQITDK
-1069 VAEYDTQLA
+1069 VADYDSQLA
-1078 EAKGTNRATLIELE
+1078 QAKGTNRATLIELE

-1107 RRAIL
+1107 RRAII